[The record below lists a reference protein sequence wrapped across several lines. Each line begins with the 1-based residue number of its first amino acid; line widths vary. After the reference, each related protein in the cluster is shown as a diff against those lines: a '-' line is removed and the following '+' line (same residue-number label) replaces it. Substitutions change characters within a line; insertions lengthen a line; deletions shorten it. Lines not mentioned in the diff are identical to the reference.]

1 MTQLRLIDLMANT
14 EDAIKTAK
22 EKMPDV
28 TPTPPDLHAQASA
41 HELKSR
47 LNWGEPALTILDVRD
62 RSAFH
67 DYCIRGAMSMP
78 MDTLADVAK
87 ASLEP
92 KRDIYVYGAND
103 QETAEAANILRQAG
117 FHRVAEL
124 KGGLAAWK
132 EIGGPVDGSES
143 SKEPLTAGAYNV
155 ASRLKEFSE
164 EKAHEKQQD
173 KALS

>member
-1 MTQLRLIDLMANT
+1 MTQLRLINPMANT

-22 EKMPDV
+22 EKLPNV
-28 TPTPPDLHAQASA
+28 TPTPPGLHAQATA

-62 RSAFH
+62 RDSFN
-67 DYCIRGAMSMP
+67 DYRIQGAMSMP

-87 ASLEP
+87 SSLEL
-92 KRDIYVYGAND
+92 KRDIYVYGSSD
-103 QETAEAANILRQAG
+103 EETASAANVLRQAG

-124 KGGLAAWK
+124 KGGLSAWK
-132 EIGGPVDGSES
+132 EIGGSVDGRTSVE
-143 SKEPLTAGAYNV
+143 EPPTPGAYNV

-164 EKAHEKQQD
+164 EKAKEKRQD
-173 KALS
+173 RASV